1 MPQPKKSAN
10 ISGGLFRSCNVTSA
24 VWCENVPNM
33 GYTFMLRTKQ
43 SQKYLIGRSYNN
55 DEFDWPFDLVIV
67 KLKNNLNTEIGH
79 DFMHV
84 LTKLRN
90 VNKRLKM
97 LPLWAWTQIPATYI
111 FKLQNA
117 LLRYFIHLLF
127 SNNHYITFFQFAEQ
141 TIIILHVFQSETL
154 IWITIQRLRVNH
166 DTLTHVIDKNEYC
179 HKLAIFK
186 SFIISQE

>member
-1 MPQPKKSAN
+1 
-10 ISGGLFRSCNVTSA
+10 
-24 VWCENVPNM
+24 M

-97 LPLWAWTQIPATYI
+97 L
-111 FKLQNA
+111 A
-117 LLRYFIHLLF
+117 L
-127 SNNHYITFFQFAEQ
+127 
-141 TIIILHVFQSETL
+141 
-154 IWITIQRLRVNH
+154 
-166 DTLTHVIDKNEYC
+166 
-179 HKLAIFK
+179 
-186 SFIISQE
+186 

>member
-10 ISGGLFRSCNVTSA
+10 ISRGLFRSCNVTSA

-97 LPLWAWTQIPATYI
+97 LALWTQIPATYI

-127 SNNHYITFFQFAEQ
+127 SNNHYITFLQFAEQ

-166 DTLTHVIDKNEYC
+166 DTLTC
-179 HKLAIFK
+179 M
-186 SFIISQE
+186 